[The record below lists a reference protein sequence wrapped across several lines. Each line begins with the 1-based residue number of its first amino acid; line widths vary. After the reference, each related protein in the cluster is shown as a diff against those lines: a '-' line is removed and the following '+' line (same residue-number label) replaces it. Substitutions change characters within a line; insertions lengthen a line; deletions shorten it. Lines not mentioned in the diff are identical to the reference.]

1 MVSSRHLK
9 LGYEKQMFNRLFTIF
24 CVSIS
29 YLIMK
34 NLEKRDGF
42 KNRHI
47 DGLPTKKV
55 NMKVVTNDVDGE
67 HIMLCQW
74 KPFNREEYSASNMPA
89 DGYLGTVKVIEEQFN
104 GIGFHA
110 WEQNNSEFVYYSVVN

>member
-1 MVSSRHLK
+1 
-9 LGYEKQMFNRLFTIF
+9 MFNRLFTIF

-34 NLEKRDGF
+34 NLEKRNGF
-42 KNRHI
+42 KNRHT
-47 DGLPTKKV
+47 DRLPTEKA

-67 HIMLCQW
+67 HIMLCEW
-74 KPFNREEYSASNMPA
+74 KPFNKEEYSESNMPA

>member
-34 NLEKRDGF
+34 NLEKRNGF

-47 DGLPTKKV
+47 DGLPTEKV

-67 HIMLCQW
+67 HIMLCEW
-74 KPFNREEYSASNMPA
+74 KPFNKQEYNSENMPA
-89 DGYLGTVKVIEEQFN
+89 NGYLGTVKVIEGQFN

-110 WEQNNSEFVYYSVVN
+110 WEQNNSEFIYYSVVN